1 MLEKH
6 VYYAELQNLARQH
19 IVSKANHMDATYGRV
34 GFPGVTL
41 SSISEAALVEAD
53 EEWPKYHCMSPH
65 GGFGNRFRWAEVFRK
80 FQYRPSFFNLAV
92 WQELDSDTTVLQ
104 ALAIGRP
111 SRGKSH
117 LTIHA
122 FEKCFAPYELKH
134 VSLLVLSC
142 ANEYAKLLGTSR
154 VLIKEAL
161 HEPVYLEHGFRQYQ
175 LPRLNR
181 TFLSKDVS

>member
-1 MLEKH
+1 MIEKY
-6 VYYAELQNLARQH
+6 VYYGELQHLARQH
-19 IVSKANHMDATYGRV
+19 IASKANHMDATYDTV

-41 SSISEAALVEAD
+41 SSISDAALIEAD
-53 EEWPKYHCMSPH
+53 EEWPKYHHISPH

-80 FQYRPSFFNLAV
+80 FQYRPSSFNLAV
-92 WQELDSDTTVLQ
+92 WQKLDSGTTVLQ

-122 FEKCFAPYELKH
+122 LEKCFAPYELKH

-142 ANEYAKLLGTSR
+142 ASEYAKLLGASR

-161 HEPVYLEHGFRQYQ
+161 HESVYLQHGFKQYQ

-181 TFLSKDVS
+181 TFLSRDVS